1 MNRNRIINILLA
13 VCILAGLIVYGIIG
27 YMNDS
32 GRVSPNAAQTDYAS
46 LTEALAEIELGYC
59 YNPVSLCVISFGSDN
74 AGNILIVIKNK
85 IPELVDL
92 YAKINQ
98 PGVSNLYTCQKVKF
112 TPEVYYC
119 LGDPIADGTTVKME
133 VYSKND
139 NKLVA
144 SGSLLISFQGT
155 PAPPTETAIETA
167 EPSSTE
173 MLINTPENSATEIP
187 RSTPETSATETP
199 ALYP

>member
-1 MNRNRIINILLA
+1 MNQNRITNILLA
-13 VCILAGLIVYGIIG
+13 GFILVALIVCGVIG

-32 GRVSPNAAQTDYAS
+32 GRFSPNAAQTEDAS
-46 LTEALAEIELGYC
+46 PTAALAEIELGYC
-59 YNPVSLCVISFGSDN
+59 YSPVNLCVISFGSDN

-92 YAKINQ
+92 YTKINQ

-139 NKLVA
+139 DKLVA

-155 PAPPTETAIETA
+155 PAPTTETATETA
-167 EPSSTE
+167 DPSSTE
-173 MLINTPENSATEIP
+173 MQTNTPDPSAIEIP
-187 RSTPETSATETP
+187 TSTPGVSATETP